1 MMHMR
6 NGQRCAH
13 ADVKVDKEVDS
24 TGEMN
29 KKEKKR
35 RKRDDQEKE
44 R

>member
-24 TGEMN
+24 TGDEERRK

-35 RKRDDQEKE
+35 
-44 R
+44 